1 MTDKP
6 KREYNPPV
14 TPEEHAEIR
23 RLHAAGI
30 GRNEIAR
37 RIGRGPRTV
46 SEFCEREGLTF
57 DRTMTAVATEA
68 KKIDAR
74 ARRAALI
81 ERAYARAEKV
91 FDRLEAD
98 DTDGY
103 KYTATTVNGIETKT
117 LDHVPGPEERSL
129 ATAAGQY
136 LTQAAKLEA
145 LDAGTGHDEDRGILT
160 GIAQALGWKTPG
172 GGGEG

>member
-1 MTDKP
+1 MP
-6 KREYNPPV
+6 NQYNRPV
-14 TPEEHAEIR
+14 TDQDRDAVR
-23 RLHAAGI
+23 RLAADGK

-37 RIGRGPRTV
+37 ELKRSPRTISQIAEKLDPPV
-46 SEFCEREGLTF
+46 TF
-57 DRTMTAVATEA
+57 DRTMTAVATQA
-68 KKIDAR
+68 RIIDAK

-81 ERAYARAEKV
+81 NRAYARAEKI

-98 DTDGY
+98 ETSGY
-103 KYTATTVNGIETKT
+103 KFSATTVNGIETKT

-136 LTQAAKLEA
+136 LAQAAKLEA
-145 LDAGTGHDEDRGILT
+145 MDAGNGHEEDRGILA

-172 GGGEG
+172 GSGED